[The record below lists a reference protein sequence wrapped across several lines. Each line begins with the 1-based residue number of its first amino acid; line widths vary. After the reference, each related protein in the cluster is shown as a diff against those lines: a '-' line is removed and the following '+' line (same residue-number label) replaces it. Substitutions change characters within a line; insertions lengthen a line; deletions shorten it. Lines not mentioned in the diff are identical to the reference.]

1 MGKGNGKDDVHVK
14 DFHLD
19 SGLKLSEISI
29 MLGVWEKEMEKQN
42 ENECIWFL
50 VLLEKTSDTS
60 RFQFL

>member
-42 ENECIWFL
+42 ENECI
-50 VLLEKTSDTS
+50 
-60 RFQFL
+60 